1 MPAVIGFGSSEALMS
16 LAPALFIPHDVLA
29 IAAVNQSALI
39 TSIGQPPGTPRLVF
53 RTALGMAQVAPPMS
67 LFVSSWI
74 EPRLR
79 AAAVVTDAAPL
90 RVALVRSGSTNALS
104 IADAIFTHLSFNG
117 RSALENGDGFRQMVF
132 AAPGV
137 AQLGRPAADVVRD
150 LLQYRPHVI
159 LAVDEGD
166 DIVPAVFEPL
176 EHGWPAAARYRPIVV
191 VSSGVDIFASLLGK
205 NVERRRRYFA
215 TQAPATTMANAKF
228 TMRYNEVFR
237 EQVTINNSPA
247 GTYDAA
253 YLLAYAA
260 AALGST
266 PVTGSGLAS
275 AIGRLVPP
283 GPPLDVGPTHI
294 LEALEILRQGRNVDL
309 HGANGTLDFDL
320 ATGEPA
326 ADSVIQ
332 CVGVDDT
339 GTANEGIDS
348 GLYYDSASK
357 TLRGEMH
364 CP

>member
-1 MPAVIGFGSSEALMS
+1 
-16 LAPALFIPHDVLA
+16 VLA

-53 RTALGMAQVAPPMS
+53 RTALGVAQVAPPMS
-67 LFVSSWI
+67 LFVSNWI

-79 AAAVVTDAAPL
+79 AAAVITDAAPL
-90 RVALVRSGSTNALS
+90 RVALVRPGSTNALS
-104 IADAIFTHLSFNG
+104 IADAIFTSLRFNG
-117 RSALENGDGFRQMVF
+117 RTALENGADFRQMVF
-132 AAPGV
+132 ASPGIPQP
-137 AQLGRPAADVVRD
+137 ARSAADVVQD

-159 LAVDEGD
+159 LAVDDGD
-166 DIVPAVFEPL
+166 TIVPAIFEPL
-176 EHGWPAAARYRPIVV
+176 EHGWPAGARYRPIVM

-205 NVERRRRYFA
+205 SVERRRRYFA
-215 TQAPATTMANAKF
+215 TQAPANTMANAKF

-266 PVTGSGLAS
+266 PLTGSGLAR

-283 GPPLDVGPTHI
+283 GPPLDLGPTHI
-294 LEALEILRQGRNVDL
+294 LDVLELLRQGRNVDL

-320 ATGEPA
+320 ASGEPA

-332 CVGVDDT
+332 CVGVDEN
-339 GTANEGIDS
+339 GAANDGIDS
-348 GLYYDSASK
+348 GLYYDSSSK